1 MKEWF
6 EWINFDIAFPITD
19 PTWIFF
25 LVLVIILFAPIL
37 LERLRIPH
45 IIGMILAGLVVGEHG
60 FNILARDSSFE
71 LFGKV
76 GLYYIMFLAG
86 LEMNMEDFK
95 SIRMKATV
103 LGLLAFIFPLGI
115 GIWTNLHLLDYG
127 LITSVLLASMYASH
141 TLIAYPIV
149 IRYGINRNR
158 AVSIAVGG
166 TAVTDTLTLLVLAV
180 IAGMFNEK
188 GISEMFWV
196 WLVVKVVVLSVVIMY
211 TFPRIGRWFFRRY
224 TDNVV
229 QFIFVL
235 AMVFLGAGLME
246 LIGMEGI
253 LGAFLA
259 GLVLNRLIPHV
270 SPLMSH
276 LEFVGNALF
285 IPYFLIGVGMLINV
299 NVLFGHID
307 SIKVASVM
315 IVVALLGKWIASW
328 VTQKIYGMKALE
340 RELMFGLSNAQ
351 AAATLAAVMVG
362 YNIIQPN
369 GERLLNE
376 DVLNGTILLILV
388 TCVVSSFITE
398 HAAKRVAMSDAE
410 LNEEKGQEKERFL
423 IPVANPETL
432 DRLMGLAMV
441 VRDEKQINNL
451 VALNVINDNNDSVKQ
466 EMKGRRSLERAA
478 QIAASANVM
487 LKTVSRFDLN
497 ITTGILHTAKE
508 NEATS
513 IIIGLHH
520 KASIVDSFFGN
531 LTENLLK
538 GTYLQVMIVRFLIPV
553 NTLRRIIVAVPPKA
567 EFEHGFV
574 KWIVH
579 LCRMSSQLGC
589 RLHFFAHPQTLGYIK
604 GYIQKK
610 HKDVL
615 TQYQELEDWDDLLII
630 TGQVNY
636 DHLLVVVSS
645 RRGSISY
652 DSAFERLPM
661 QISKYFNNNSIMLLY
676 PDQKGDPNEALSFA
690 DPRGWAETQYYDR
703 VGNWFYKWFKKD
715 S

>member
-1 MKEWF
+1 MKEVLDF
-6 EWINFDIAFPITD
+6 VNFDFHLPVTD

-25 LVLVIILFAPIL
+25 LVLVIILFAPIV

-45 IIGMILAGLVVGEHG
+45 IIGMILAGFVIGEHG

-95 SIRMKATV
+95 SIRVKATV

-115 GIWTNLHLLDYG
+115 GIWTNLHLLGYS
-127 LITSVLLASMYASH
+127 LATSVLLASMYASH

-149 IRYGINRNR
+149 IRYGINRQR

-180 IAGMFNEK
+180 VGGMYK
-188 GISEMFWV
+188 GETSEMFWI
-196 WLVVKVVVLSVVIMY
+196 WLVLKVVVLSVVIMY
-211 TFPRIGRWFFRRY
+211 AFPRIGRWFFRRY
-224 TDNVV
+224 SDNVV
-229 QFIFVL
+229 QYIFVM

-246 LIGMEGI
+246 FVGMEGI

-285 IPYFLIGVGMLINV
+285 IPYFLIGVGMLIDV

-307 SIKVASVM
+307 SVKVAVVM
-315 IVVALLGKWIASW
+315 IIVALLGKWIASW
-328 VTQKIYGMKALE
+328 LTQKIYKMRALE

-351 AAATLAAVMVG
+351 AAATLAAVLVG
-362 YNIIQPN
+362 YNIILPN

-398 HAAKRVAMSDAE
+398 HAAKRIAMDDAE
-410 LNEEKGQEKERFL
+410 VSDEKAQEKEKFL

-432 DRLMGLAMV
+432 ESLMSLAMV
-441 VRDEKQINNL
+441 VRDEKQPDNL
-451 VALNVINDNNDSVKQ
+451 VALNVINDNNGSVKQ
-466 EMKGRRSLERAA
+466 EMRGKRSLERAA
-478 QIAASANVM
+478 QIAASTSVR

-508 NEATS
+508 YEATN
-513 IIIGLHH
+513 IIIGLHC
-520 KASIVDSFFGN
+520 KMSIVDSFFGN

-538 GTYLQVMIVRFLIPV
+538 NTYLQVMVARFLIPV

-567 EFEHGFV
+567 EFEHGFM
-574 KWIVH
+574 KWITH
-579 LCRMSSQLGC
+579 MCRMSSQLGC
-589 RLHFFAHPQTLGYIK
+589 RVHFYAHPQTLGYIR

-610 HKDVL
+610 HKDTRVA
-615 TQYQELEDWDDLLII
+615 YSELEDWDDLLLL

-636 DHLLVVVSS
+636 DHLLVIISA

-676 PDQKGDPNEALSFA
+676 PEQKGDPNESLSFS
-690 DPRGWAETQYYDR
+690 DPRGWAETQYYDK
-703 VGNWFYKWFKKD
+703 VGNWFYKWFKKN